1 MKKLIWIVGGMASGK
16 STLRDG
22 LIEAFA
28 TEKPKLVANDCQE
41 YVDAGRIASLG
52 DCLRANQCNG
62 LDSSFSRLK
71 KDGALRNAQYL
82 IQHFDITLIE
92 GSQTSAQWI
101 LPLCEYCIENDC
113 KFILIHLNLRLWEN
127 FLRLRTRLLASG
139 KTERDI
145 TDEKLK
151 SVAAKNS
158 QAEFITKQC
167 EKTEFVKVIRLDTEG
182 MTTDDV
188 LRKALSLV

>member
-22 LIEAFA
+22 LIERFA
-28 TEKPKLVANDCQE
+28 TAEPHLVANERQE

-62 LDSSFSRLK
+62 LDSSFNRLK

-127 FLRLRTRLLASG
+127 FLRLRTRLLTSG

-188 LRKALSLV
+188 LRKTLSLL

>member
-22 LIEAFA
+22 LIEHFQTHAP
-28 TEKPKLVANDCQE
+28 ELVQNERQE

-52 DCLRANQCNG
+52 DCLRPNQCNG
-62 LDSSFSRLK
+62 LDSSFARLK
-71 KDGALRNAQYL
+71 KDGALANARYL
-82 IQHFDITLIE
+82 IQHHDITLIE

-101 LPLCEYCIENDC
+101 LPLCEYCLDENC
-113 KFILIHLNLRLWEN
+113 RFILIHLNLRLWEN
-127 FLRLRTRLLASG
+127 FQRLRVRILASG

-158 QAEFITKQC
+158 QADFIARQC
-167 EKTEFVKVIRLDTEG
+167 EKTEFVKVIRLYTEG
-182 MTTDDV
+182 MTPEDV
-188 LRKALSLV
+188 LRNALSLI